1 MGTGKLKIARLCH
14 RNRCALRRGVGRGRI
29 ALSIGGGTLDQNIY
43 LTNLETCG
51 LQIKI
56 QIHFAEFLQLLSRVA
71 ACLFC
76 GWATSKRP
84 KLFSFGPLWFRDL
97 KFCAFERW
105 LTLT

>member
-1 MGTGKLKIARLCH
+1 
-14 RNRCALRRGVGRGRI
+14 
-29 ALSIGGGTLDQNIY
+29 
-43 LTNLETCG
+43 
-51 LQIKI
+51 
-56 QIHFAEFLQLLSRVA
+56 VA